1 MSENSIIEIQNKN
14 FDRKLNKALSDDKM
28 EDFLL
33 MNYPYNGIIIYD
45 EEGKYNKYFSEMLR
59 TLYRFSNNNSNIQV
73 NRIFEKA
80 LENIIKER
88 LNNPE
93 VVSEILEIL
102 YYQLL
107 YEKRK
112 VSPYYIDS
120 INILKLLNT
129 ELIKR
134 KNDYEKI
141 MKKQENYGIEKEV
154 NMWQII
160 EEKCKDI
167 TENVGKKIL

>member
-1 MSENSIIEIQNKN
+1 MSNNRVIEVQNEFFDEN
-14 FDRKLNKALSDDKM
+14 LNTALLDGKM

-33 MNYPYNGIIIYD
+33 MNEPYNGIMVSD
-45 EEGKYNKYFSEMLR
+45 EEGKHTKFFPAMLK

-102 YYQLL
+102 YYQWF

-112 VSPYYIDS
+112 ESPYYIDS
-120 INILKLLNT
+120 INILELLKT
-129 ELIKR
+129 ELIKH

-141 MKKQENYGIEKEV
+141 MKKQENHGLEKEV

-160 EEKCKDI
+160 EEECKDI